1 MTRYSGW
8 GWRGD
13 MRDSAGI
20 VVIIPGQ
27 RVFISKSHVGDI
39 MDHSFIVIVTGLS
52 GSGKSTALKAIED
65 EGFFCM
71 DNIPVDLIMKF
82 IEVYDSATFDIPKVC
97 IGIDVRAGAEA
108 FTKKAPWVVSL
119 LRSMVADVHLIFL
132 EASKEHLLNRFK
144 ETRRRHPLSEVY
156 PNLLDALDAEMKIIS
171 PVRDMADYII
181 NTSEM
186 NVHEL
191 QAKMKSII
199 CAKDKTRDMYI
210 EVRSF
215 GFKKGVP
222 VDADIVMDVRF
233 LPNPYFVEVLKDKT
247 GSDEQVKEYLSQYE
261 SYQDFIRRFRD
272 LIRSILPL
280 YKKEGRSYL
289 NIAFGCTGGRH
300 RSVAVAEEVMKLIEE
315 TGYNGKLVHRD
326 IGSGGH

>member
-1 MTRYSGW
+1 LDENNWASEPH
-8 GWRGD
+8 
-13 MRDSAGI
+13 A
-20 VVIIPGQ
+20 
-27 RVFISKSHVGDI
+27 GDI
-39 MDHSFIVIVTGLS
+39 MDRSFIVIVTGLS

-82 IEVYDSATFDIPKVC
+82 IEVYDSASFDIPKVG
-97 IGIDVRAGAEA
+97 IGIDVRAGAES
-108 FTKKAPWVVSL
+108 FTKKAPWMVSL
-119 LRSMVADVHLIFL
+119 LRNMAADVHLIFL
-132 EASKEHLLNRFK
+132 EASKENLLNRFK
-144 ETRRRHPLSEVY
+144 ETRRRHPLSEIY
-156 PNLLDALDAEMKIIS
+156 PNLMDAIEAEMKIIA

-199 CAKDKTRDMYI
+199 TAKDKSRDMYI
-210 EVRSF
+210 EIRSF
-215 GFKKGVP
+215 GFKKGIP

-233 LPNPYFVEVLKDKT
+233 LPNPYFVEALKDKT

-261 SYQDFIRRFRD
+261 SYQEFIGRFKD

-315 TGYNGKLVHRD
+315 AGYNGKLVHRD
-326 IGSGGH
+326 IGSGGR

>member
-1 MTRYSGW
+1 
-8 GWRGD
+8 
-13 MRDSAGI
+13 
-20 VVIIPGQ
+20 
-27 RVFISKSHVGDI
+27 
-39 MDHSFIVIVTGLS
+39 MDRSFIVIVTGLS

-97 IGIDVRAGAEA
+97 IGLDVRAGAGA
-108 FTKKAPWVVSL
+108 FTGKAPWMISL
-119 LRSMVADVHLIFL
+119 LRSMVSDVHVIYL

-156 PNLLDALDAEMKIIS
+156 PNLMDALDAEMKIME

-181 NTSEM
+181 STSEM

-191 QAKMKSII
+191 QAKIKSII
-199 CAKDKTRDMYI
+199 SAKDKTRDMYI
-210 EVRSF
+210 EIRSF
-215 GFKKGVP
+215 GFKRGIP
-222 VDADIVMDVRF
+222 MDADIVMDVRF
-233 LPNPYFVEVLKDKT
+233 LPNPYFEEALKNKT
-247 GSDEQVKEYLSQYE
+247 GSDRVVREYLEQHE
-261 SYQDFIRRFRD
+261 SYREFITRFKD
-272 LIRSILPL
+272 LIHSILPL

-289 NIAFGCTGGRH
+289 NIAVGCTGGRH

-315 TGYNGKLVHRD
+315 AGYHGKLVHRD